1 MSPDYLPLEKCPLLG
16 HALASQWKLC
26 AGTKDIGACSVG
38 IAHLRVNLR
47 VKKKVDTWE
56 LNVRV
61 FEEGALGLDLVRHY
75 QILQHRI

>member
-1 MSPDYLPLEKCPLLG
+1 MSS
-16 HALASQWKLC
+16 AWARIAQWKLC

-38 IAHLRVNLR
+38 IAHLR